1 MKKYFLKKQNG
12 QVMIVVV
19 LALGAVMIGA
29 NIVGGVLINSQ
40 IRQST
45 NIIDST
51 KAIYAADAAIEA
63 GYYQFLKGISN
74 INLTFS
80 NRASSTIKCF
90 DGLRNSVSCNA
101 TSVSYIVG
109 QGFAGRVTRALELQF

>member
-63 GYYQFLKGISN
+63 GYYQFLKGNNVS
-74 INLTFS
+74 LTFS

>member
-1 MKKYFLKKQNG
+1 MKKYFFKKQNG

-63 GYYQFLKGISN
+63 GYYQFLKGNNVS
-74 INLTFS
+74 LTFS

-90 DGLRNSVSCNA
+90 DDLRNSVSCNA
-101 TSVSYIVG
+101 TSVSSIVG

>member
-1 MKKYFLKKQNG
+1 MKKNFFKKQNG

-63 GYYQFLKGISN
+63 GYYQFLKGNNVS
-74 INLTFS
+74 LTFS
-80 NRASSTIKCF
+80 NRASSTIKCL
-90 DGLRNSVSCNA
+90 DSLRNNVSCNA

-109 QGFAGRVTRALELQF
+109 QGFAGRVSRALELQF